1 VTLPGIDAAGH
12 GAAQAIFPL
21 IAAAVALWFGAVLAA
36 RYAARRRPHELAW
49 SVALLMFAA
58 ASAAAFLG
66 VVRGWTPTDFRVY
79 WLFGAILNVPYLV
92 VGEAYLLAR
101 RRAVGH
107 LVLLVVMV
115 VSVYAGVEVWRA
127 AVSVTA
133 LNEALPLG
141 KDIFGST
148 SSAYRLAQL
157 VAFPAY
163 FLLLGGLVWSA
174 WQARNRRELRG
185 VMNGTLLIALGA
197 TVIAI
202 GSGVGAGF
210 HVVWLFFLSLAA
222 GIVVM
227 YGGFLAATR
236 PVRAPPAEA

>member
-1 VTLPGIDAAGH
+1 MRVSGIEAAGH
-12 GAAQAIFPL
+12 GVAQAIFPL
-21 IAAAVALWFGAVLAA
+21 IAAAVALWFGAVLGV
-36 RYAARRRPHELAW
+36 RYAGRRRPHELAW
-49 SVALLMFAA
+49 CVALLMFAA

-66 VVRGWTPTDFRVY
+66 VVRGWTPGDFRVY

-101 RRAVGH
+101 RRAIGH
-107 LVLLVVMV
+107 VVLLIVVV
-115 VSVYAGVEVWRA
+115 VSVYAGVEVWRSG
-127 AVSVTA
+127 VSASA
-133 LNEALPLG
+133 LRASLPLG
-141 KDIFGST
+141 KDVFGSG

-174 WQARNRRELRG
+174 WQARNRRLLRG

-222 GIVVM
+222 GIAVM

-236 PVRAPPAEA
+236 PVRSARAGT